1 MKIIYQQDE
10 KDCGVTCIA
19 MVLSNYKTKIPI
31 YKLREISGTD
41 LHGVSAL
48 GIKETLELF
57 GLICQ
62 IGQANNEVWQETD
75 LPLPL
80 IAHVISEQKYPHY
93 VVVYKVKGNQLFIAD
108 PAKGKVKKSIEEFAK
123 EWTGVLLLASPKESY
138 QPSIEKVDG
147 LSSFLPILLE
157 QKALIFHI
165 VLASFFITLFGII
178 SSYYF
183 QGLLDNVIPNQAKS
197 TLNMISIGLLFVYL
211 FRVVFE
217 YSRSYILM
225 VLGQRMSMSIMLN
238 YFKHVLSLP
247 LNFFASIILLAS
259 KKREIISPE
268 VLVAK
273 KLSGSESTCLK

>member
-93 VVVYKVKGNQLFIAD
+93 VVVYKVK
-108 PAKGKVKKSIEEFAK
+108 
-123 EWTGVLLLASPKESY
+123 
-138 QPSIEKVDG
+138 
-147 LSSFLPILLE
+147 
-157 QKALIFHI
+157 KA
-165 VLASFFITLFGII
+165 
-178 SSYYF
+178 
-183 QGLLDNVIPNQAKS
+183 
-197 TLNMISIGLLFVYL
+197 
-211 FRVVFE
+211 
-217 YSRSYILM
+217 
-225 VLGQRMSMSIMLN
+225 
-238 YFKHVLSLP
+238 
-247 LNFFASIILLAS
+247 
-259 KKREIISPE
+259 
-268 VLVAK
+268 
-273 KLSGSESTCLK
+273 